1 MDMSISSCDVLN
13 SFEMPTSSKLFN
25 VKYQATA
32 ASEASA
38 AAKTAEKS
46 VKKRKRIATSEI
58 QNTAY
63 HMQLAIDQLML
74 ALTKETEQSKQTKIE
89 FVLAK
94 AQHILLN
101 NASFEFD
108 SQLDIQ
114 HQIQAIQTDITVK
127 FQEIKNSI
135 ADLRFVNLPAA
146 NQLAIAEPASQPT
159 AAATTTIAAAKN
171 AEKQSKTA
179 TKTATKTAEKSASKS
194 YAQIAVA
201 DNQEQNWQLVQ
212 NKKKTATAANK
223 TVNTKSAA
231 ASYREKRL
239 ILLESKNQ
247 EIDSMKIRNQI
258 NQELEKQLKLAAN
271 KPVLAAI
278 TKSQIQQNIVLTT
291 TDNYN
296 ADFLIQH
303 EKIWSK
309 FFKYAITHKDFVWH
323 KIVAHGIPTD
333 IFNCS
338 KGLDLLKQEIEI
350 YNNMHPIAVNWLSTS
365 QNRQEKMHASAVIAF
380 DSEEAVQKALKKRL
394 LIADI
399 SIKTAVFEAKDSKQC
414 LKCQKLDH
422 VTIACKNKTVCQFC
436 SLNHSTRLH
445 ICKICEVV
453 KSICIHTALKCDN
466 CADNHAANS
475 KECTLFA
482 AKKSDSNSDSNHQ
495 FNAEASSILT
505 SDSNSDDEM
514 ITK

>member
-1 MDMSISSCDVLN
+1 MNMSIFSCDILN
-13 SFEMPTSSKLFN
+13 SFKMPTSSQAFN
-25 VKYQATA
+25 FKYQAP
-32 ASEASA
+32 A
-38 AAKTAEKS
+38 AAAAVNVKTAEKS
-46 VKKRKRIATSEI
+46 AKKRKRTATTEV

-74 ALTKETEQSKQTKIE
+74 ALTKEIDQSKQTKIE

-94 AQHILLN
+94 TQHILLN
-101 NASFEFD
+101 NVFFEFD

-114 HQIQAIQTDITVK
+114 NQIQAIQTDITVK

-146 NQLAIAEPASQPT
+146 NQLAIAEPASQI
-159 AAATTTIAAAKN
+159 TTTIAAAKN

-179 TKTATKTAEKSASKS
+179 TKTADKTASKS
-194 YAQIAVA
+194 YAQVAVS
-201 DNQEQNWQLVQ
+201 NSSEQNWQLVQ

-223 TVNTKSAA
+223 AANANAKSVSF
-231 ASYREKRL
+231 SYREKRL

-258 NQELEKQLKLAAN
+258 NQDLEKQLKLAVN
-271 KPVLAAI
+271 KHVLAAI
-278 TKSQIQQNIVLTT
+278 TKSQIQQNVVLTT

-309 FFKYAITHKDFVWH
+309 FFKYATTRKDLAWH
-323 KIVAHGIPTD
+323 KIVAHDIFTD

-338 KGLDLLKQEIEI
+338 KELDLLRQEIEI
-350 YNNMHPIAVNWLSTS
+350 YNEIQSIAINWLSTS

-380 DSEEAVQKALKKRL
+380 DSEKAAQKALKKRL

-399 SIKTAVFEAKDSKQC
+399 SIKTAVFEAKSSEQC

-422 VTIACKNKTVCQFC
+422 ATIACKNKAVCQFC
-436 SLNHSTRLH
+436 SQNHSTRLH

-453 KSICIHTALKCDN
+453 ESTCIHTALKCGN

-482 AKKSDSNSDSNHQ
+482 IKKSDLNSDLNLQSNI
-495 FNAEASSILT
+495 ESSSILT
-505 SDSNSDDEM
+505 SDSNSDKI